1 MRRWPDSGVSDMR
14 VLFAEDDEAVGRAT
28 AASLTAAGFVV
39 DLVESRGDA
48 LHALKSHRYD
58 AAIFDIMLVDGSG
71 LDVLAEG
78 RRIGF
83 DLPILLLT
91 ALSSVDDRV
100 SGLNAGADD
109 YLVKPFAVD
118 ELIARLRALQRRLST
133 TLSMALTVEN
143 TSFDPLSR
151 MMSVNGGNVSLSRA
165 EGIIVERF
173 MRSFGRVVTKEQL
186 AESIYSF
193 NEEYTENAVEVHVH
207 RVRRKLESSGAS
219 PSIKTV
225 RGLGYIMVA
234 DKTS

>member
-1 MRRWPDSGVSDMR
+1 MR